1 MGPTKSKI
9 TAICYLPAESG
20 NDMPVDS
27 LRAHARVRVEGG
39 GPESTISRFDHAY
52 DLTVYTPQAISDR
65 LASGTPYIV
74 ERGVLIVKEFN
85 DKEILPAINEILP
98 EIEYYARKIE

>member
-1 MGPTKSKI
+1 MGSKKLRI
-9 TAICYLPAESG
+9 SAVYYIPAESE
-20 NDMPVDS
+20 NEMPVDP
-27 LRAHARVRVEGG
+27 LRAHARVRVEVG
-39 GPESTISRFDHAY
+39 GPESTIAKFDHAY
-52 DLTVYTPQAISDR
+52 DLTVYTPQAIADR
-65 LASGTPYIV
+65 LSSGTPYIV